1 MPLCFQAKNRRKE
14 GIILSGALMRFPP
27 RGGLPPKAMFRVPA
41 GYPSVRGARPTRIR
55 RARACRIARAAYPG
69 HPCMCHVPCP
79 AWPGRNAGTR
89 RSKTNCRPTP
99 ARPRVRPAAVGTS
112 RRAAGQQRSRRA
124 AGQRP
129 GGQQDSVPEGSRT
142 AAVPEQRRWRFWQG
156 CRPLAGPRCG
166 GSGASVGRCWGS
178 PGLWGEAPAGVEE
191 LHAARK
197 EGGDDAV
204 GCDVPGEVW

>member
-41 GYPSVRGARPTRIR
+41 GDPSVRGARPTRIR
-55 RARACRIARAAYPG
+55 RARACRIARAACPG

-112 RRAAGQQRSRRA
+112 QEQRRWRFWQGRS
-124 AGQRP
+124 
-129 GGQQDSVPEGSRT
+129 
-142 AAVPEQRRWRFWQG
+142 PEQRRWRFWQG
-156 CRPLAGPRCG
+156 CGPLAGPRCG